1 MDRIAI
7 ISDIHGNIP
16 ALSAVLDDIRS
27 RGVDVIY
34 CLGDLIGKGPDG
46 DIAVDMIQANCERIV
61 RGNWDDFI
69 VRKTEE
75 EALRW
80 HQRKLGQKRLDTLAK
95 LPFCIEFYMSGKWV
109 RLFHASPRSV
119 YERVQ
124 PWDEL
129 EKRLSLFEGSAC
141 CLSDREADVAGYG
154 DVHNAY
160 LQHLDGKTLFNTGS
174 VGNPLDMPQAS
185 YVILEGRYDS
195 RTSAALSMQWVRVP
209 YDIERAVQDA
219 VSSGMPFLDNYIEE
233 LRTGRYRSRS

>member
-1 MDRIAI
+1 MPR
-7 ISDIHGNIP
+7 
-16 ALSAVLDDIRS
+16 R
-27 RGVDVIY
+27 
-34 CLGDLIGKGPDG
+34 
-46 DIAVDMIQANCERIV
+46 
-61 RGNWDDFI
+61 
-69 VRKTEE
+69 
-75 EALRW
+75 EA
-80 HQRKLGQKRLDTLAK
+80 
-95 LPFCIEFYMSGKWV
+95 S
-109 RLFHASPRSV
+109 